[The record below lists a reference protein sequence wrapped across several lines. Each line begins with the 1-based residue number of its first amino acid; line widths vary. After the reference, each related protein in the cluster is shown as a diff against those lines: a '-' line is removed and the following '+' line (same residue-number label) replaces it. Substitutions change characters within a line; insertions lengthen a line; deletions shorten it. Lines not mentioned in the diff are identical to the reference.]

1 MTKMLEFSCTLS
13 SLYSTSNVQIVY
25 SSENANV
32 ENYKTQLVMFK
43 VQHWRQDVVSSM
55 RLWF

>member
-43 VQHWRQDVVSSM
+43 VQH
-55 RLWF
+55 